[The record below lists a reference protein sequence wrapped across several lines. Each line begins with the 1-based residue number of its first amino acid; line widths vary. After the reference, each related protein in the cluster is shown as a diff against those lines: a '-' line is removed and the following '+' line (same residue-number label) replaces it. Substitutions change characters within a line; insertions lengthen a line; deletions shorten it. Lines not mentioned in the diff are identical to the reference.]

1 MASEASRAIHEHPAL
16 RYRAG
21 LVLGV
26 GLGAFVDGIV
36 FHQVL
41 RWHHFIS
48 DAPGSDTTTVDGLN
62 ENTLADGLFH
72 VVSWLILVAGL
83 ILMWRSA
90 RAGRVPPGRVLAGS
104 LLVGGALFNLYDA
117 VITHWV
123 LGLHHIHEGSYETLS
138 DVVYFV
144 VSLLIGLAGLALAWP
159 EAGGEPEL
167 RGAGAG
173 PESAT

>member
-1 MASEASRAIHEHPAL
+1 MRDHLAL

-41 RWHHFIS
+41 RWRHFIS

-72 VVSWLILVAGL
+72 VFSWLVLVAGL
-83 ILMWRSA
+83 IMMWRSS
-90 RAGRVPPGRVLAGS
+90 RAGQVPSGRVLASS
-104 LLVGGALFNLYDA
+104 LLIGGALFNLYDA
-117 VITHWV
+117 LVTHWV

-138 DVVYFV
+138 DVVYFA
-144 VSLLIGLAGLALAWP
+144 VSLLIGLAGLALARP
-159 EAGGEPEL
+159 HPGGKL
-167 RGAGAG
+167 GRRGAGVG
-173 PESAT
+173 SAT